1 MTTEPVNSRTS
12 DADRFLPA
20 DGLSLLGEHQGSDC
34 AGRRFLVGRSDG
46 QVTQLPLLL
55 YLIMAAIAEGGVDG
69 GWSADQVGAQVGAA
83 SGQRLTVD
91 NVRYLIEGRLVPLG
105 LVVADGADRPD
116 GASAAAPP
124 LRVNR
129 LPGLT
134 IGDGPLRHWAADA
147 IGRVLSW
154 PAVGGAEL
162 LLQRYRRRRWALALG
177 GTAVLVSVA
186 AAAPIM
192 ADTGNPGTDVT
203 RSASAAAAS
212 RSQAAAAASRSQAA
226 TWVAQQVSRDVT
238 VSCDPGM
245 CRQLQRDGFPVARLK
260 PLPPSA
266 RILLDPGVV
275 VATSAIRSQF
285 GLRLAAVYAP
295 QVIASFGSGAARVDV
310 RTIAPAGASS
320 FRTQLDAEQ
329 TALASAGRQLL
340 GNKNIR
346 AAMSAQAALRAGQ
359 VDARLLTILS
369 LLSAQM
375 PVLLLGFTG
384 APGAGPGAPLRGAEI
399 GVTSPAAQSAV
410 VALLDAQQNPYRP
423 TVAAEADGSRPV
435 VALWF
440 DAPASLNLSQ
450 P

>member
-12 DADRFLPA
+12 DDDRFLPA
-20 DGLSLLGEHQGSDC
+20 DGLRLLGEYQGSDC

-46 QVTQLPLLL
+46 QVIQLPLLL

-69 GWSADQVGAQVGAA
+69 GWSADQVSAQVGAA

-91 NVRYLIEGRLVPLG
+91 NVRYLIKGRLTPLG

-116 GASAAAPP
+116 GASAAAQPP
-124 LRVNR
+124 RVNL

-134 IGDGPLRHWAADA
+134 ISGGPLHHWATGAV
-147 IGRVLSW
+147 GRVLSW
-154 PAVGGAEL
+154 PAIGRAEL

-192 ADTGNPGTDVT
+192 AGTGNRETDVT
-203 RSASAAAAS
+203 RSATAAVAS
-212 RSQAAAAASRSQAA
+212 RSQATTAASQSQAA
-226 TWVAQQVSRDVT
+226 AWVAQQVSPDVT

-245 CRQLQRDGFPVARLK
+245 CRQLQRDGFPAARLK
-260 PLPPSA
+260 PLPNSA
-266 RILLDPGVV
+266 RILPDSGVV
-275 VATSAIRSQF
+275 IATSAIRSQF
-285 GLRLAAVYAP
+285 GPRLAAVYAP

-320 FRTQLDAEQ
+320 FKTQLDVEQ

-346 AAMSAQAALRAGQ
+346 AATSAQAALRAGQ

-384 APGAGPGAPLRGAEI
+384 APGADPGAPLRGAEI
-399 GVTSPAAQSAV
+399 GVASSAARSAV
-410 VALLDAQQNPYRP
+410 VALLDAQQSPYRP
-423 TVAAEADGSRPV
+423 TVAAVADGRRLV
-435 VALWF
+435 VTLRF
-440 DAPASLNLSQ
+440 DAPAALNLSQ

>member
-1 MTTEPVNSRTS
+1 
-12 DADRFLPA
+12 
-20 DGLSLLGEHQGSDC
+20 
-34 AGRRFLVGRSDG
+34 
-46 QVTQLPLLL
+46 
-55 YLIMAAIAEGGVDG
+55 
-69 GWSADQVGAQVGAA
+69 
-83 SGQRLTVD
+83 
-91 NVRYLIEGRLVPLG
+91 VRYLIKGRLTPLG
-105 LVVADGADRPD
+105 LVVTDGADRPD
-116 GASAAAPP
+116 GTSAAAQP
-124 LRVNR
+124 LRVNL

-134 IGDGPLRHWAADA
+134 ISGGPLHHWATSVV
-147 IGRVLSW
+147 GRVLSW
-154 PAVGGAEL
+154 PAVGRAEL

-192 ADTGNPGTDVT
+192 AGTGNRETGVT
-203 RSASAAAAS
+203 RSATAAAVS
-212 RSQAAAAASRSQAA
+212 RSQATAAASQSQAA
-226 TWVAQQVSRDVT
+226 AWVAQQVSPDVT

-245 CRQLQRDGFPVARLK
+245 CRQLQRDGFPAARLK
-260 PLPPSA
+260 PLPNSA
-266 RILLDPGVV
+266 RILPDSGVV

-340 GNKNIR
+340 GNKNIQ
-346 AAMSAQAALRAGQ
+346 AATSAQAALRAGQ

-375 PVLLLGFTG
+375 PILLLGFTG

-399 GVTSPAAQSAV
+399 GVVSSAARSAV
-410 VALLDAQQNPYRP
+410 VALLDAQQSPYRP
-423 TVAAEADGSRPV
+423 TVAAVADGSRPA
-435 VALWF
+435 VALRF

>member
-1 MTTEPVNSRTS
+1 V
-12 DADRFLPA
+12 
-20 DGLSLLGEHQGSDC
+20 
-34 AGRRFLVGRSDG
+34 
-46 QVTQLPLLL
+46 
-55 YLIMAAIAEGGVDG
+55 
-69 GWSADQVGAQVGAA
+69 
-83 SGQRLTVD
+83 
-91 NVRYLIEGRLVPLG
+91 
-105 LVVADGADRPD
+105 
-116 GASAAAPP
+116 
-124 LRVNR
+124 
-129 LPGLT
+129 
-134 IGDGPLRHWAADA
+134 
-147 IGRVLSW
+147 
-154 PAVGGAEL
+154 
-162 LLQRYRRRRWALALG
+162 LALG

-192 ADTGNPGTDVT
+192 AGTGNPETGVT
-203 RSASAAAAS
+203 RPASAAAAG
-212 RSQAAAAASRSQAA
+212 RSQAAAAASQSQAA
-226 TWVAQQVSRDVT
+226 AWVAQQVSPDVT

-266 RILLDPGVV
+266 RILRDSGVV

-285 GLRLAAVYAP
+285 GLRLATVYAP
-295 QVIASFGSGAARVDV
+295 QVIASFGSGATRVDV

-346 AAMSAQAALRAGQ
+346 AATSAQAALRGGQ

-384 APGAGPGAPLRGAEI
+384 APGAGLGAPLRGAEI
-399 GVTSPAAQSAV
+399 GVTSSAAQSAV
-410 VALLDAQQNPYRP
+410 VALLDAQQSPYRP

-435 VALWF
+435 VALRF